1 LSGKSWKRSVTS
13 ASSSSSSSSLS
24 CDDPWPCPCA
34 DPAASLAS
42 PEKRYESSRPST
54 TLYKRSPSSRRAL
67 NMRSSPSTPGSVS
80 CTAPRYSAWSE
91 TRSERR
97 PARNSAEGEG
107 TTVGSIVCD
116 DRGEGRAG
124 MVDEVEERDEVE
136 DEGCVGGRWASA
148 AAAGRLD
155 ELRVASDAGR
165 FVAKIDPT
173 LYALDG
179 VSAPAEPLLAAP
191 GAAPPPPLAAPGAA
205 RVRSG
210 NHRSRTARWRGRT
223 RTVRR
228 KAISAS
234 ASSSGM
240 SCGRVGR
247 PGGTV

>member
-1 LSGKSWKRSVTS
+1 
-13 ASSSSSSSSLS
+13 
-24 CDDPWPCPCA
+24 
-34 DPAASLAS
+34 
-42 PEKRYESSRPST
+42 
-54 TLYKRSPSSRRAL
+54 
-67 NMRSSPSTPGSVS
+67 
-80 CTAPRYSAWSE
+80 
-91 TRSERR
+91 
-97 PARNSAEGEG
+97 
-107 TTVGSIVCD
+107 
-116 DRGEGRAG
+116 

-191 GAAPPPPLAAPGAA
+191 GAA